1 MRIRNKINFSYLT
14 TFIVILILLAIFL
27 SSYSTN
33 LVRKNIDSY
42 LSSSNR
48 ARAEHIRT
56 FIQEQIKTAEILSV
70 GVVYRELLKESTT
83 SKLYSEIKQ
92 KATKR
97 LISNTQIQ
105 KQIIESMI
113 IDSKGKII
121 ASSNPENEGLDK
133 SNDLY
138 FTQAKNG
145 VYIKDL
151 NYSEPNKDLNFAISA
166 PVKDDSGNF
175 IGLSVL
181 VYSPEYF
188 FNIVK
193 NENGLGRT
201 EENFLINKDKYFIT
215 PSIFLGNEVIL
226 KEKNDTENARNC
238 FSDRLVNYVKENGY
252 SGLNNFLGSNE
263 IIESKDYR
271 NIDVITTHAY
281 IPETGWCLITKADK
295 ADLMSFRIDMLKIFA
310 IIFLIAILMYY
321 VIGLFLSKKITRSIK
336 YLRIAAENIKN
347 GNLNYSLIIDTKDE
361 IADVSRA
368 FNDMMI
374 SVRESKK
381 EVDAKV
387 AEQTKDIN
395 NKALELHGRQIAML
409 NVLEDI
415 QKEKKNVENLA
426 NDLQKFKLAVDNAS
440 DQVVITDPEG
450 IVIYGNSTVEKITGF
465 KPEEALGKKAAVL
478 WRLPMPVEYYKKL
491 WDTIKI
497 DKKPFISEI
506 KNKRKNGESYTAM
519 ISISP
524 VLNDKG
530 EVIYF
535 VAIERD
541 ITERIE
547 AEDQIR
553 KVLNSMQEQAQ
564 KLTIEKAKD
573 EAVLAGIGDG
583 VITTNQDGIIAF
595 ANNSTMQMLGYASEE
610 LIDKPIINIIR
621 TVDENNQ
628 DIPLSRRPVI
638 MALSTGEKT
647 VTPSGQ
653 SHYYCRKDGS
663 KFPINSTVTPFL
675 FNGKII
681 GTIEVF
687 RDVTIEKDIDK
698 AKTEFVS
705 LASHQLRTPLST
717 IGWYSEMLLSGDAG
731 KLNKKQ
737 KEFID
742 EIYIGNK
749 HMIDLVGSLLNV
761 SRIELGTF
769 AVEPTMSDIT
779 EISESVLNELK
790 PIILEK
796 KMKVKA
802 IYEKGL
808 EKISLDGKLI
818 RMVFQNLLTNAL
830 KYTNEGGSIVLEI
843 KIVKDDLLV
852 SVSDNGYGIPQSQQ
866 GEIFTKLF
874 RADNAKANDT
884 SGTGLGLYIIKS
896 IIEKSSGGKIWF
908 ESIENKGTT
917 FYFTLPKNGMKPKSG
932 SKPIGV

>member
-1 MRIRNKINFSYLT
+1 
-14 TFIVILILLAIFL
+14 
-27 SSYSTN
+27 
-33 LVRKNIDSY
+33 VRKNIDSY

-281 IPETGWCLITKADK
+281 IPETSWCLITKADK

>member
-281 IPETGWCLITKADK
+281 IPETSWCLITKADK